1 MKQLLTNIFFP
12 PQAGKN
18 MQIACW
24 EAEVCIRFHISKME
38 HDSAWRFAMRLNGRM
53 NAPEM
58 E

>member
-1 MKQLLTNIFFP
+1 
-12 PQAGKN
+12 